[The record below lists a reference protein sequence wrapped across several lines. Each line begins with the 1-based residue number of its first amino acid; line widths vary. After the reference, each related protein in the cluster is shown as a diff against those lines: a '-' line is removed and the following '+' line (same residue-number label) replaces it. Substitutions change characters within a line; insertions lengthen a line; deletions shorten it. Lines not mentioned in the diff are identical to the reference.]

1 MKGAAGS
8 GAAGTGAARR
18 IAVVGKGGV
27 GKTAL
32 AAMLARV
39 LLDGRSA
46 GRLLAIDADPALG
59 LVQALGL
66 RVEKT
71 MGQVRETILDAARA
85 GADREMAEIAA
96 TLDYMVLEALVENG
110 GLALLA
116 MGRSE
121 SLGCFC
127 AVNDVLR
134 DAIRMLADRFDTILV
149 DGEAGLEQLN
159 RQVMD
164 ELDRLVIVT
173 DPSARG
179 LQTGA
184 LLDELVREKQVIRC
198 ARVGVVFNRVVGG
211 EDTLAQSAAALG
223 VEVLGFIPQD
233 PVLARFD
240 TEGRSLLDLP
250 ADSAALTA
258 VRALAAAL

>member
-96 TLDYMVLEALVENG
+96 TLEHAP
-110 GLALLA
+110 
-116 MGRSE
+116 
-121 SLGCFC
+121 
-127 AVNDVLR
+127 
-134 DAIRMLADRFDTILV
+134 AI
-149 DGEAGLEQLN
+149 
-159 RQVMD
+159 
-164 ELDRLVIVT
+164 
-173 DPSARG
+173 
-179 LQTGA
+179 
-184 LLDELVREKQVIRC
+184 
-198 ARVGVVFNRVVGG
+198 VFHH
-211 EDTLAQSAAALG
+211 
-223 VEVLGFIPQD
+223 
-233 PVLARFD
+233 
-240 TEGRSLLDLP
+240 
-250 ADSAALTA
+250 
-258 VRALAAAL
+258 